1 MKNYTDH
8 YNHIDPSAESK
19 KRKTIYKLAT
29 ETIYKLA
36 TENVYRHMILKLNRK
51 NVLFEN

>member
-29 ETIYKLA
+29 ENIYQFTKSNKDVKSIRD
-36 TENVYRHMILKLNRK
+36 TKYQECP
-51 NVLFEN
+51 F